1 MPVSEHT
8 TLIYVLG
15 SDPFFCFD
23 CQWWESQL
31 CRWQGHF
38 QKGDRLGPKFLR
50 SALPFFPLPIQDR
63 LAVKINFL
71 LNDLVARLDFILS
84 YATSKFPFLASKNSK
99 MAVLGARICT
109 YHSHLCFRE
118 RSFFSVLII
127 NDGNRNFVG
136 DRGTSKKEIDWVQ
149 NSSGLLCLF
158 FLSQYK
164 ID

>member
-1 MPVSEHT
+1 MFRYSN
-8 TLIYVLG
+8 YVEVG
-15 SDPFFCFD
+15 RTIKGFVQTNKQKIWSPN
-23 CQWWESQL
+23 
-31 CRWQGHF
+31 GH
-38 QKGDRLGPKFLR
+38 RR
-50 SALPFFPLPIQDR
+50 SNTFS
-63 LAVKINFL
+63 VY
-71 LNDLVARLDFILS
+71 
-84 YATSKFPFLASKNSK
+84 YATSNFLFLASKNGK
-99 MAVLGARICT
+99 IAGLGASICT